1 MRLPCVNGGGH
12 QSIVRL
18 DQAAAIEREVA
29 LPPNAVRALSFW
41 GYRPGA
47 ILTVVDQLDIAFRA
61 RLVGPGRILPFEILT
76 SNRAPEVPLVLYQA
90 LPEKE
95 RFELVL
101 EKSVELGV
109 DRIVPFV
116 SSRSTTQEARDS
128 KQRKSHRWPDIVN
141 RAAKQCRRRDIPELG
156 PVMTFDEVLE
166 ETACWDLNVMFYEGQ
181 TTLRL
186 RDALHRPDISS
197 VALIV
202 GPEGGFPLAE
212 TQQAVACGVQP
223 VTLGHRILRTET
235 AAIAGV
241 SLLQFALG
249 ALG

>member
-1 MRLPCVNGGGH
+1 MRLPCVNGGGL

-18 DQAAAIEREVA
+18 DQAAVIDREVA

-47 ILTVVDQLDIAFRA
+47 ILTVVDQLGIVFRA
-61 RLVGPGRILPFEILT
+61 RLLGPGQVLPFEALA
-76 SNRAPEVPLVLYQA
+76 SSLELEVPLVLYQA

-101 EKSVELGV
+101 EKAVELGV

-116 SSRSTTQEARDS
+116 SSRSTTLEARDS
-128 KQRKSHRWPDIVN
+128 KQRKSHRWPDIVI
-141 RAAKQCRRRDIPELG
+141 RAAKQCRRPDIPELS
-156 PVMTFDEVLE
+156 PVMTFEEVLVE
-166 ETACWDLNVMFYEGQ
+166 SVRWDLNLMFYEGQ
-181 TTLRL
+181 TPLRL
-186 RDALHRPDISS
+186 RDALHRPGISS

-202 GPEGGFPLAE
+202 GPEGGFSLTE
-212 TQQAVACGVQP
+212 TQQAAASGVQP
-223 VTLGHRILRTET
+223 VTLGQRILRTET
-235 AAIAGV
+235 AAIAGI
-241 SLLQFALG
+241 SLLQYALG